1 VKRNAAA
8 GFGLVLLL
16 FLGMA
21 LSGTAGMVAPE
32 DSIHASCM
40 DGVNNDGDQGSV
52 GSFVFDVQ
60 DNQDVECVWMPFK
73 FGQGEYDGL
82 GISNPDPSDVAA
94 YVSTWANQDAY
105 PNYFDALVSYFSMM
119 GNAGD
124 ECGIGVQNAM
134 TEYRDTYNLPE
145 SKTGLSMH
153 QAHCGVSY

>member
-1 VKRNAAA
+1 MKRNAAA

-21 LSGTAGMVAPE
+21 LSGTPGLVAPE
-32 DSIHASCM
+32 NSIHASCM
-40 DGVNNDGDQGSV
+40 DGVNNDGDQASIG
-52 GSFVFDVQ
+52 GFVYDVQ
-60 DNQDVECVWMPFK
+60 DINDIECLWMPFK

-82 GISNPDPSDVAA
+82 GGANPNPADVAA
-94 YVSTWANQDAY
+94 YVQIWANQDAY
-105 PNYFDALVSYFSMM
+105 PTYFDALLAYDGIMQT
-119 GNAGD
+119 AGK

-134 TEYRDTYNLPE
+134 VEYRDTYNLPE